1 MKKRWF
7 VVILTIGLLLCV
19 MPLSALALSSDPIT
33 DSDGNIICWEDLSTD
48 LYSFDVSDVS
58 QEQTPVAVDP
68 GTNAASGPA
77 ETDPVKTDPVETDPV
92 KDAADADSAKTAA
105 AATTPFVEDL
115 YADDPIPDL
124 YADTPGSA
132 DGTGSDQAVC
142 AIGDQTY
149 ATLTEAIAAAQD
161 GDQIDLL
168 QDIELTEGLRF
179 ENKKLTISGDSL
191 NRTLTLK
198 ESGIYAN
205 SSDITFKDLT
215 LTIDA
220 HTHPYEGAGNTAN
233 LITNSSKLH
242 LSHVEFSLTSDQIS
256 GSGIFLEHDSDLYFE
271 DNTYAEISGFAA
283 DEASGI
289 YAESYSEDGHGIW
302 VTSSSLKVTGC
313 GWYGMT
319 IDPINLTLDNADV
332 YFTGNGLYGYGGALG
347 CYGVGSYGGTLTMIS
362 STLTATNNPG
372 GWYGYAVY
380 AGVLDMDAASTLY
393 ATDSGGSGVGIGNS
407 REGESHIR
415 GRVICTGNGKA
426 DLYGATGGFVVHA
439 QHDDATYEGNVTIES
454 GAYIYAR
461 NNVGLSGL
469 LNEWILNIES
479 GATVIV
485 DGNSQLGFANSFDA
499 RTAIK
504 SGANVSANNND
515 VGIYNYAGG
524 GDLAWATGFFLIEG
538 GAHVTA
544 NNNASA
550 GIYNT
555 VYGNFSTPA
564 DDYFTI
570 QSGADVSADRNEG
583 YGIYNDGGVFTIENG
598 ANVSADNN
606 KSFGIGNSLGT
617 FIVATG
623 ANVSTDNNNSY
634 GIYNTQSG
642 MFTMETG
649 ANVSVCNNNSFGV
662 FNTKSGTFTVE
673 RDVDLQVEHNKN
685 SGIVNNDDATLTL
698 LSGRVR
704 YNTTSNYYGGGLR
717 NYATATLSDDVQLYN
732 NHANVGGDDIENG
745 NGATITFGVT
755 GSDWA
760 LDGAP
765 DCYHPIDGWY
775 DDSDNTRWNAHAED
789 EADLHMVLVEPVTS
803 YTNRL
808 SLKAAHGPT
817 GSLIVHK
824 QTTGEQL
831 VDDCDAVFT
840 FVLTLDDET
849 IDTVNDERYGVRFEN
864 GKATFTLKDGE
875 SKTIENLPVRMGYT
889 ITEQSKSGW
898 LLARVDGDAEGK
910 VPYRA
915 TAEIAFVNEKQT
927 ATGSLVV
934 TKELAGELDADDADT
949 VFNFM
954 LMLDDNTITTADA
967 EEYGVQFENGIASF
981 SLKGGESITIAN
993 LPAGVGYTIAEVRQT
1008 GWTLQSVSGADT
1020 GVVPKN
1026 DTAEIVFTNLKNGTD
1041 IPDVPVVPTEPTEP
1055 EGPETPEEPAEPT
1068 EPDAPAQ
1075 DETPGEEPAQD
1086 DTTVPAQ
1093 PAETP
1098 AQDTT
1103 KADTLPQTGTT
1114 GWLAVVL
1121 MSFGFGLLACGWFFT
1136 RKQRAAKH

>member
-58 QEQTPVAVDP
+58 DVSQEQTPVAVDP

-77 ETDPVKTDPVETDPV
+77 ETDPV

-124 YADTPGSA
+124 YADTTGSA

-149 ATLTEAIAAAQD
+149 ATLTEAIGDAAD
-161 GDQIDLL
+161 GAQIDLL
-168 QDIELTEGLRF
+168 QDIELKEGLRF
-179 ENKKLTISGDSL
+179 ENKKLTISGG
-191 NRTLTLK
+191 NTRTLTLK

-242 LSHVEFSLTSDQIS
+242 LSHVEFSLTPDQS
-256 GSGIFLEHDSDLYFE
+256 LGSGIFLEHDSDLYFE

-469 LNEWILNIES
+469 LNEWILNIEG

-717 NYATATLSDDVQLYN
+717 NYSTATLSDDVQLYN
-732 NHANVGGDDIENG
+732 NHAKKAGDDIENG
-745 NGATITFGVT
+745 DGATITFGAT

-760 LDGAP
+760 LDGYP

-789 EADLHMVLVEPVTS
+789 EAGLHMVLVEPVTS

-840 FVLTLDDET
+840 FVLTLDDEN
-849 IDTVNDERYGVRFEN
+849 INTVNDERYGVRFEN

-889 ITEQSKSGW
+889 ITEQSKGGW

-1041 IPDVPVVPTEPTEP
+1041 IPDVPVVPTEPEEPTEP

-1075 DETPGEEPAQD
+1075 DETPSEEPAQD